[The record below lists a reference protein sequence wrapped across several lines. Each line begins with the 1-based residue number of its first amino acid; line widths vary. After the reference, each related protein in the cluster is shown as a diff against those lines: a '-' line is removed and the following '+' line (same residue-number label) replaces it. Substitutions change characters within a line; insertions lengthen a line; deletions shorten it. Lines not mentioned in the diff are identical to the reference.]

1 MICETAHKSD
11 PSLGFGEWVE
21 KPHRRK
27 VGKMVRVFK
36 PAFWT
41 YCLRHTYASLLLA
54 DGESLKVVSEKL
66 GHATEIL
73 TLTTYSHVLPDMDA
87 KATERMEALL
97 GHG

>member
-1 MICETAHKSD
+1 
-11 PSLGFGEWVE
+11 V
-21 KPHRRK
+21 
-27 VGKMVRVFK
+27 VRAFK
-36 PAFWT
+36 PRFWT

-73 TLTTYSHVLPDMDA
+73 TLTTYSHVLPEMDA

-97 GHG
+97 GQG